1 MASAL
6 DCRRQLNVSG
16 PSPRVGDARTCGP
29 TGRVSVAVCVM
40 VSLSL
45 AGAVLGACGSSSP
58 AQSASPV
65 ASPIAAVQPS
75 VSPSPTVAQP
85 SRQVLAILTKGSA
98 AIAAAKRNPN
108 TDAAFRSM
116 ARTLTTAAAR
126 LRALSYP
133 AADAADA
140 KALERD
146 LTKLGSESSMMVGQ
160 TDVSLEE
167 SLGAQIM
174 SDEANETADR
184 AALMQDLGLRKLPR
198 L

>member
-1 MASAL
+1 MAHRDALVYPSRICRAFDKAMLAGVSLLALMMAS
-6 DCRRQLNVSG
+6 D
-16 PSPRVGDARTCGP
+16 
-29 TGRVSVAVCVM
+29 
-40 VSLSL
+40 
-45 AGAVLGACGSSSP
+45 
-58 AQSASPV
+58 
-65 ASPIAAVQPS
+65 
-75 VSPSPTVAQP
+75 
-85 SRQVLAILTKGSA
+85 
-98 AIAAAKRNPN
+98 
-108 TDAAFRSM
+108 RSM

-126 LRALSYP
+126 LRALPYP